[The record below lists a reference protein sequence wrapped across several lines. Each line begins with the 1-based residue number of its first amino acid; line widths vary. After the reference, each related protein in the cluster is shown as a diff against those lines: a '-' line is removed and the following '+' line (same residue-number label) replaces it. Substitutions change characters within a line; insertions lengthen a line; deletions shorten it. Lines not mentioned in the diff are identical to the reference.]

1 MRRLK
6 FYIAV
11 LPVCALLA
19 SPAFA
24 LGTIAGTAVSSP
36 ATATFVIGGVP
47 GSVQSGPATFLVAE
61 ILDLN
66 ITRLSST
73 VSVSAG
79 DLNRILLFR
88 LTNTG
93 NGNETFPLS
102 IDNLLGGD
110 NFDPQ
115 AAVPAIYFDSDA
127 SGDLSVGDVAYVPG
141 SNDPTLA
148 PDASIA
154 ALLVNNIP
162 ASVAD
167 GSIGRSAL
175 HAQAATGTGA
185 PGTAFPGQ
193 GTGGTDAVAGA
204 KGGQAEVFGEY
215 LVGDVQVSLAKTVTV
230 VDPAGGAS
238 TVPGARLNYQIVVT
252 VAGTGT
258 AHGFVFT
265 DPVPAG
271 TAYATGSL
279 RLNST
284 GLSDAADGDAGEL
297 VAGATPSIRVALG
310 DLTQAAGPKTIAFT
324 VTIN

>member
-1 MRRLK
+1 MAI
-6 FYIAV
+6 IAF
-11 LPVCALLA
+11 CAL
-19 SPAFA
+19 STPSAFA
-24 LGTIAGTAVSSP
+24 AGTAAGTAVSSQ
-36 ATATFVIGGVP
+36 ATVSFVISGVP
-47 GSVQSGPATFLVAE
+47 GSAQSGAATFLVDE

-66 ITRLSST
+66 ITRVSST

-79 DLNRILLFR
+79 DVSRVLLFR

-93 NGNETFPLS
+93 NGTETFPLS
-102 IDNLLGGD
+102 IDNLIGGD

-115 AAVPAIYFDSDA
+115 AAAPAIYFDSDA
-127 SGDLSVGDVAYVPG
+127 SGDLSAADVAYVAG

-148 PDASIA
+148 PDASVAI
-154 ALLVNNIP
+154 LLVNNIP

-175 HAQAATGTGA
+175 HARAATGIGA
-185 PGTAFPGQ
+185 PGTTFPGQ
-193 GTGGTDAVAGA
+193 GTGGTNAVAGA

-215 LVGDVQVSLAKTVTV
+215 LVGDVQVTLAKTVTV
-230 VDPAGGAS
+230 VDPAGGA
-238 TVPGARLNYQIVVT
+238 TPVPGARLNYQIVVS
-252 VAGTGT
+252 VAGSGT

-271 TAYATGSL
+271 TAYASGSL

-284 GLSDAADGDAGEL
+284 ALSDAADTDAGEL
-297 VAGATPSIRVALG
+297 LAGAPQTIRVALG
-310 DLTQAAGPKTIAFT
+310 DLTQAVGPQTIAFT